1 MNIFKT
7 ESGIGDGQEAIMQMG
22 AGGRPGGI
30 AEVRMTGKDG
40 EEEL

>member
-7 ESGIGDGQEAIMQMG
+7 ESGIGDKKLLCKWGR
-22 AGGRPGGI
+22 AGGGI
-30 AEVRMTGKDG
+30 AEVRLTGKDG